1 MDKILSVTDV
11 AAVLKV
17 KEATVREMFR
27 TQRLRAFKVG
37 KSWRTTEPMLAEDI
51 ATLARGEMPPPL
63 PEAARGPASI
73 PNGKRR
79 GRPKTRRPETP
90 KAVAPRTAETNASR
104 PVESLGI
111 ARTTGDEGQGLLF

>member
-79 GRPKTRRPETP
+79 GRPKTKRPEAANAP
-90 KAVAPRTAETNASR
+90 APRPPEITPPRT
-104 PVESLGI
+104 VESMAI
-111 ARTTGDEGQGLLF
+111 ARKTGDESQGLLF